1 MDIEKDIIETA
12 TESVPV
18 SGMWRALGSR
28 NYRLWFGGQFV
39 SLVGLWMAHVAMG
52 WMVYRLTGSKLL
64 LGTVAFAGQIP
75 AFFLG
80 PLAGVLIDRWDLR
93 RTLIVT
99 QALAAVQ
106 AAALAAVVITG
117 VVEVWQVIALAT
129 ALGVVNA
136 LDMPARHAF
145 VVQMVERREDLP
157 NAIALNSS
165 LFNASR
171 LIGPAV
177 GGALVAAVGE
187 GVCFALNAVSFTAVI
202 AALAAMRVR
211 PVEQKG
217 ERKHILHELAE
228 GLRYVAGNRKIRS
241 ILAMIAVV
249 SVAGIPYAVLMPV
262 FARDILH
269 GGPRTLGLLTTAVG
283 VGALAGGLALASRTS
298 TARLYGWFG
307 MAAGALGAGLAFLS
321 MARELWVALAILPA
335 IGFSATGVVASG
347 NTLLQSETDD
357 ARRGRVMACFSMA
370 FQGMMP
376 MGSLLAG
383 AAAETRL
390 GAPGTVM
397 AGGLCCLAAAVVY
410 WGFCTRR

>member
-1 MDIEKDIIETA
+1 MSNENEIEA
-12 TESVPV
+12 AAESAPV

-93 RTLIVT
+93 RALIVT

-106 AAALAAVVITG
+106 AAVLAAVVITG

-136 LDMPARHAF
+136 FDMPARHAF

-187 GVCFALNAVSFTAVI
+187 GACFALNAASFIAVI

-211 PVEQKG
+211 PVERPI

-228 GLRYVAGNRKIRS
+228 GLRYVAVNRKIRS

-262 FARDILH
+262 FARDILM

-307 MAAGALGAGLAFLS
+307 AAAGALGAGLVFLS

-335 IGFSATGVVASG
+335 IGFAATGVVASG

-410 WGFCTRR
+410 WAFHARR

>member
-1 MDIEKDIIETA
+1 MSDGQDILEA
-12 TESVPV
+12 TPAPIG
-18 SGMWRALGSR
+18 GMWRALGSR

-39 SLVGLWMAHVAMG
+39 SLIGLWMSNVAMG
-52 WMVYRLTGSKLL
+52 WLVYRLTGSKLL

-80 PLAGVLIDRWDLR
+80 PLAGVMIDRWNLQR
-93 RTLIVT
+93 MLIVT
-99 QALAAVQ
+99 QTLAAIQ
-106 AAALAAVVITG
+106 AAALAIVVITG
-117 VVEVWQVIALAT
+117 VIEVWQVIALAG

-136 LDMPARHAF
+136 FDMPARHAF
-145 VVQMVERREDLP
+145 VPQMVERREDLA

-177 GGALVAAVGE
+177 GGVLVAMAGE
-187 GVCFALNAVSFTAVI
+187 GLCFALNAVSFTAAI
-202 AALAAMRVR
+202 GALAAMRVR
-211 PVEQKG
+211 PVGRKG

-228 GLRYVAGNRKIRS
+228 GLGYVAGNRKIRS

-249 SVAGIPYAVLMPV
+249 SVAGIPYGVLMPV

-283 VGALAGGLALASRTS
+283 LGALAGGLALASRTS

-307 MAAGALGAGLAFLS
+307 RAAGAMGIGLVLLS
-321 MARELWVALAILPA
+321 TVQQLWLALAILPA

-357 ARRGRVMACFSMA
+357 ARRGRVMAFFSMA

-376 MGSLLAG
+376 VGSLLAG

-397 AGGLCCLAAAVVY
+397 AGGLCCVAAAIY
-410 WGFCTRR
+410 WGFSSKR